1 MAMASRS
8 SVRAFLAEQGGRSSG
23 RQRACGCELICARQ
37 AQGGGAFVRTRR
49 RGSRPRRGGGD
60 KEDLLSK
67 GEKVSPLSTEEGLT
81 GKGHT
86 GGNDTETEADSSS
99 GLRRRRR
106 AARLDIAGDRSG
118 VVMPVDRVGEQSR
131 PGAKREAGASQGD
144 NRFMTRSI
152 KWSGIT
158 KRRWV

>member
-1 MAMASRS
+1 M
-8 SVRAFLAEQGGRSSG
+8 LGRGEGDRG
-23 RQRACGCELICARQ
+23 RGEE
-37 AQGGGAFVRTRR
+37 
-49 RGSRPRRGGGD
+49 GGD
-60 KEDLLSK
+60 KGYLLSE
-67 GEKVSPLSTEEGLT
+67 GEKVSPLSTEGLT
-81 GKGHT
+81 GGKDMP
-86 GGNDTETEADSSS
+86 GGKTETEADSSL

-106 AARLDIAGDRSG
+106 AARLDVAGDRSG

>member
-1 MAMASRS
+1 M
-8 SVRAFLAEQGGRSSG
+8 LGRGEGDRG
-23 RQRACGCELICARQ
+23 RGEE
-37 AQGGGAFVRTRR
+37 
-49 RGSRPRRGGGD
+49 GGD
-60 KEDLLSK
+60 KGYLLSE
-67 GEKVSPLSTEEGLT
+67 GEKVSPLSTEEGRT
-81 GKGHT
+81 ARGKDMP
-86 GGNDTETEADSSS
+86 GGKTETEADSSF

-118 VVMPVDRVGEQSR
+118 VVMPVDRAGEQSR

-144 NRFMTRSI
+144 SRFMKRSI

>member
-1 MAMASRS
+1 M
-8 SVRAFLAEQGGRSSG
+8 FGRGEGDRG
-23 RQRACGCELICARQ
+23 RGEE
-37 AQGGGAFVRTRR
+37 
-49 RGSRPRRGGGD
+49 GGD
-60 KEDLLSK
+60 KGYLLSE

-81 GKGHT
+81 GGKDMP
-86 GGNDTETEADSSS
+86 GGKTETEADSSL

-118 VVMPVDRVGEQSR
+118 VVMPVDRAGEQSR